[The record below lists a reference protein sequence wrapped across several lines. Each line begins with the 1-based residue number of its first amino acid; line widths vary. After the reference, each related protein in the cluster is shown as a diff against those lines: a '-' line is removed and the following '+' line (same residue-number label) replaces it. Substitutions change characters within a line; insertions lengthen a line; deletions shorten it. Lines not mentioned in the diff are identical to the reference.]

1 MPRASTGKI
10 TTFPSPTN
18 KASEHPGEVVPGQ
31 DCRMNIS
38 RMLQSR
44 LASAL
49 QGLVEPQQISPFA
62 SLIKPS
68 GNPRHG
74 DYQANCAMPVGKLLA
89 QPPQVIAEQ
98 LVARLDLQGICEP
111 PEVAGP
117 GFINLRLSNA
127 WLADQVRAL
136 AGDERLGVEP
146 LPSPR
151 RIVLDYSSPNVAKP
165 LHVGHLRS
173 TIIGDAIKKILGFL
187 GHTVISDNHLGD
199 WGTQFGIL
207 IYGYKNFRDEAAF
220 ASDPVAEL
228 ARLYL
233 LVRRQFKTDEDDEAG
248 NDPVQQACRE
258 ETAKLHRGDPEN
270 LRLWQLFMPHCLQ
283 EIEHIYQRLG
293 ISFDHTLGE
302 SFYQPMLAEVVADL
316 TQKGLAVESAGAL
329 GIFLSDKPGDP
340 PALIRKRDGAYTYT
354 TTDLATIRYRVEQ
367 FQADEALYVVDA
379 RQALHFKNLFE
390 IARRW
395 GYDRIKLEHISFGTV
410 LDAQG
415 KPFKSREGGVPLL
428 EELLDQAVA
437 AARSVFEQSLAEAAA
452 RGEDVPTYSAA
463 EAQRIH
469 EVVGIGAV
477 KYADLSQN
485 RNSDYRFDP
494 VKMTDL
500 KGNTATYMQYAYA
513 RTKGIVVRKGGVDPE
528 ALWRDPPPVLLPT
541 PQERALA
548 LALLRFPEAVEAAA
562 ADYRPNLIS
571 AYLWDLSTT
580 FNSFFEACPVLKAD
594 TPVLKKS
601 RLVMCD
607 LTARIIQKG
616 LHLLGIDTVERM

>member
-1 MPRASTGKI
+1 
-10 TTFPSPTN
+10 
-18 KASEHPGEVVPGQ
+18 
-31 DCRMNIS
+31 
-38 RMLQSR
+38 MLQSR

-49 QGLVEPQQISPFA
+49 EGLVEPARISEFA
-62 SLIKPS
+62 SLVKPS
-68 GNPRHG
+68 ANPAHG
-74 DYQANCAMPVGKLLA
+74 DYQANCAMPLGKVLA
-89 QPPQVIAEQ
+89 QPPRAVADQ
-98 LVARLDLQGICEP
+98 LVARLDLAAVCDP

-117 GFINLRLSNA
+117 GFLNLRLSNA
-127 WLADQVRAL
+127 WLAQQVHTL
-136 AGDERLGVEP
+136 AGDDRLGVQP
-146 LPSPR
+146 LATPR
-151 RIVLDYSSPNVAKP
+151 TIVVDYSSPNVAKP

-173 TIIGDAIKKILGFL
+173 TIIGDAIKKILAFL

-207 IYGYKNFRDEAAF
+207 IYGYKHFRDDATF
-220 ASDPVAEL
+220 ATDPVGEL
-228 ARLYL
+228 ARLYI
-233 LVRRQFKTDEDDEAG
+233 LVRSKFKGDEDDDAG

-270 LRLWQLFMPHCLQ
+270 LALWRMFMPHCLL
-283 EIEHIYQRLG
+283 EIEHIYGRLG
-293 ISFDHTLGE
+293 ISFDLTLGE
-302 SFYQPMLAEVVADL
+302 SFYQPMLDDVVTDL
-316 TQKGLAVESAGAL
+316 RRANLAVETDGAM
-329 GIFLSDKPGDP
+329 GIFLSDKEGSP
-340 PALIRKRDGAYTYT
+340 PALIRKRDGAFTYT
-354 TTDLATIRYRVEQ
+354 TTDLATIRYRVQ
-367 FQADEALYVVDA
+367 RLSADEALYVVDS

-395 GYDRIKLEHISFGTV
+395 GFDRIKLEHISFGSV
-410 LDAQG
+410 LNAQG

-428 EELLDQAVA
+428 EELLNEAVA
-437 AARSVFEQSLAEAAA
+437 AARTVFEQSLAEAAE
-452 RGEDVPTYSAA
+452 RGEEVPVFSEA
-463 EAQRIH
+463 EARRIH

-494 VKMTDL
+494 VKMTDM

-528 ALWRDPPPVLLPT
+528 TLWREPPPVLLAT

-571 AYLWDLSTT
+571 GYLWELSTT
-580 FNSFFEACPVLKAD
+580 FNGFFQACPVLKAE
-594 TPVLKKS
+594 TPELRQS
-601 RLVMCD
+601 RLLLCD

>member
-1 MPRASTGKI
+1 
-10 TTFPSPTN
+10 
-18 KASEHPGEVVPGQ
+18 
-31 DCRMNIS
+31 MNIS

-49 QGLVEPQQISPFA
+49 EGLVEPARISEFA
-62 SLIKPS
+62 SLVKPS
-68 GNPRHG
+68 SNATHG
-74 DYQANCAMPVGKLLA
+74 DYQANCAMPLGKVLS
-89 QPPQVIAEQ
+89 QPPRAVADQ
-98 LVARLDLQGICEP
+98 LVARLDLAAICDP

-117 GFINLRLSNA
+117 GFLNLRLSNA
-127 WLADQVRAL
+127 WLAEQVRTL
-136 AGDERLGVEP
+136 AGDDRLGVQP
-146 LPSPR
+146 LTSPR
-151 RIVLDYSSPNVAKP
+151 TIVVDYSSPNVAKP

-173 TIIGDAIKKILGFL
+173 TIIGDAIKKILAFL

-207 IYGYKNFRDEAAF
+207 IYGYKHFRDDATF
-220 ASDPVAEL
+220 ATDPVGEL
-228 ARLYL
+228 ARLY
-233 LVRRQFKTDEDDEAG
+233 VKVKKSFKGDEDDDAG

-270 LRLWQLFMPHCLQ
+270 LALWREFMPHSMAA
-283 EIEHIYQRLG
+283 IEAIYQRLG
-293 ISFDHTLGE
+293 IAFDHTLGE
-302 SFYQPMLAEVVADL
+302 SFYQPMLADVVADAL
-316 TQKGLAVESAGAL
+316 AKGIAVETDGAI
-329 GIFLSDKPGDP
+329 GIFVSEKEGDP

-354 TTDLATIRYRVEQ
+354 TTDLATIRYRAEH
-367 FQADEALYVVDA
+367 FRANAALYVVDSRQSHHFRQLFAAA
-379 RQALHFKNLFE
+379 RK
-390 IARRW
+390 W
-395 GYDRIKLEHISFGTV
+395 GFTQIELQHLSFGSV
-410 LDAQG
+410 LDVNG
-415 KPFKSREGGVPLL
+415 TPYGTSKGGAPLL
-428 EELLDQAVA
+428 ETLLNEAVA
-437 AARSVFEQSLAEAAA
+437 AARTVFEQSLAEAAE
-452 RGEDVPTYSAA
+452 RGEEVPVFSEA
-463 EAQRIH
+463 EARRIH

-494 VKMTDL
+494 VKMTDM

-528 ALWRDPPPVLLPT
+528 TLWRDPPPVLLNT

-571 AYLWDLSTT
+571 GYLWELSTT
-580 FNSFFEACPVLKAD
+580 FNGFFQACPVLKAE
-594 TPVLKKS
+594 TPELRQS
-601 RLVMCD
+601 RLLLCD

>member
-1 MPRASTGKI
+1 
-10 TTFPSPTN
+10 
-18 KASEHPGEVVPGQ
+18 
-31 DCRMNIS
+31 MNIS
-38 RMLQSR
+38 RMLQGH

-49 QGLVEPQQISPFA
+49 AGLVEPARVSEFA
-62 SLIKPS
+62 SLVKPS
-68 GNPRHG
+68 ANSAHG
-74 DYQANCAMPVGKLLA
+74 DYQANCAMPLGKVLS
-89 QPPQVIAEQ
+89 QPPRAVADQ
-98 LVARLDLQGICEP
+98 LVARLDLTAVCDP

-117 GFINLRLSNA
+117 GFLNLRLSNA
-127 WLADQVRAL
+127 WLAEQVRAL

-146 LPSPR
+146 LASPR
-151 RIVLDYSSPNVAKP
+151 TIVVDYSSPNVAKP

-173 TIIGDAIKKILGFL
+173 TIIGDAIKKILAFL

-207 IYGYKNFRDEAAF
+207 IYGYKHFRDDATF
-220 ASDPVAEL
+220 ATDPVGEL
-228 ARLYL
+228 ARLYI
-233 LVRRQFKTDEDDEAG
+233 LVRSKFKGDEDDDAG
-248 NDPVQQACRE
+248 NDPIQQACRD

-270 LRLWQLFMPHCLQ
+270 LALWQMFMPHCLL
-283 EIEHIYQRLG
+283 EIDHIYRRLG
-293 ISFDHTLGE
+293 IAFDHTLGE
-302 SFYQPMLAEVVADL
+302 SFYQPMLDDVVADL
-316 TQKGLAVESAGAL
+316 RRANLAVETDGAV
-329 GIFLSDKPGDP
+329 GIFLSDKEGAP
-340 PALIRKRDGAYTYT
+340 PALIRKRDGAFTYT
-354 TTDLATIRYRVEQ
+354 TTDLATIRYRVQ
-367 FQADEALYVVDA
+367 RLSADEALYVVDS

-395 GYDRIKLEHISFGTV
+395 GFGSIRLEHISFGSV

-428 EELLDQAVA
+428 EELLNQAVA
-437 AARSVFEQSLAEAAA
+437 AARTVFEQSLAEAAE
-452 RGEDVPTYSAA
+452 RGEEVPVFSEA
-463 EAQRIH
+463 EARRIH

-494 VKMTDL
+494 VKMTDM

-528 ALWRDPPPVLLPT
+528 TLWRNPPPVLLAT

-548 LALLRFPEAVEAAA
+548 LALLRFPEAIEAAA

-571 AYLWDLSTT
+571 GYLWDLSTT
-580 FNSFFEACPVLKAD
+580 FNGFFQACPVLKAE
-594 TPVLKKS
+594 TPELRQS
-601 RLVMCD
+601 RLLLCD
-607 LTARIIQKG
+607 LTARIIQKA

>member
-1 MPRASTGKI
+1 
-10 TTFPSPTN
+10 
-18 KASEHPGEVVPGQ
+18 
-31 DCRMNIS
+31 MNIS

-49 QGLVEPQQISPFA
+49 EGLVEPARISEFA
-62 SLIKPS
+62 SLVKPS
-68 GNPRHG
+68 ANPAHG
-74 DYQANCAMPVGKLLA
+74 DYQANCAMPLGKVLA
-89 QPPQVIAEQ
+89 QPPRAVADQ
-98 LVARLDLQGICEP
+98 LVARLDLAAVCDP

-117 GFINLRLSNA
+117 GFLNLRLSNA
-127 WLADQVRAL
+127 WLAQQVRAL
-136 AGDERLGVEP
+136 AGDDRLGVQP
-146 LPSPR
+146 PATPR
-151 RIVLDYSSPNVAKP
+151 TIVVDYSSPNVAKP

-173 TIIGDAIKKILGFL
+173 TIIGDAIKKILAFL

-207 IYGYKNFRDEAAF
+207 IYGYKHFRDDATF
-220 ASDPVAEL
+220 ATDPVGEL
-228 ARLYL
+228 ARLYI
-233 LVRRQFKTDEDDEAG
+233 LVRSKFKGDEDDDAG

-270 LRLWQLFMPHCLQ
+270 LALWRMFMPHCLL
-283 EIEHIYQRLG
+283 EIEHIYGRLG
-293 ISFDHTLGE
+293 ISFDLTLGE
-302 SFYQPMLAEVVADL
+302 SFYQPMLDDVVTDL
-316 TQKGLAVESAGAL
+316 RRANLAVETDGAM
-329 GIFLSDKPGDP
+329 GIFLSDKEGSP
-340 PALIRKRDGAYTYT
+340 PALIRKRDGAFTYT
-354 TTDLATIRYRVEQ
+354 TTDLATIRYRVQ
-367 FQADEALYVVDA
+367 RLSADEALYVVDS

-395 GYDRIKLEHISFGTV
+395 GFDRIKLEHISFGSV
-410 LDAQG
+410 LNAQG

-428 EELLDQAVA
+428 EELLNEAVA
-437 AARSVFEQSLAEAAA
+437 AARTVFEQSLAEAAE
-452 RGEDVPTYSAA
+452 RGEEVPVFSEA
-463 EAQRIH
+463 EARRIH

-494 VKMTDL
+494 VKMTDM

-528 ALWRDPPPVLLPT
+528 TLWREPPPVLLAT

-571 AYLWDLSTT
+571 GYLWELSTT
-580 FNSFFEACPVLKAD
+580 FNGFFQACPVLKAE
-594 TPVLKKS
+594 TPELRQS
-601 RLVMCD
+601 RLLLCD

>member
-1 MPRASTGKI
+1 
-10 TTFPSPTN
+10 
-18 KASEHPGEVVPGQ
+18 
-31 DCRMNIS
+31 
-38 RMLQSR
+38 MLQSR

-49 QGLVEPQQISPFA
+49 EGLVEPARISEFA
-62 SLIKPS
+62 SLVKPS
-68 GNPRHG
+68 ANPAHG
-74 DYQANCAMPVGKLLA
+74 DYQANCAMPLGKVLA
-89 QPPQVIAEQ
+89 QPPRAVADQ
-98 LVARLDLQGICEP
+98 LVARLDLAAVCDP

-117 GFINLRLSNA
+117 GFLNLRLSNA
-127 WLADQVRAL
+127 WLAQQVRAL
-136 AGDERLGVEP
+136 AGDDRLGVQP
-146 LPSPR
+146 PATPR
-151 RIVLDYSSPNVAKP
+151 TIVVDYSSPNVAKP

-173 TIIGDAIKKILGFL
+173 TIIGDAIKKILAFL

-207 IYGYKNFRDEAAF
+207 IYGYKHFRDDATF
-220 ASDPVAEL
+220 ATDPVGEL
-228 ARLYL
+228 ARLYI
-233 LVRRQFKTDEDDEAG
+233 LVRSKFKGDEDDDAG

-270 LRLWQLFMPHCLQ
+270 LALWRMFMPHCLL
-283 EIEHIYQRLG
+283 EIEHIYGRLG
-293 ISFDHTLGE
+293 ISFDLTLGE
-302 SFYQPMLAEVVADL
+302 SFYQPMLDDVVTDL
-316 TQKGLAVESAGAL
+316 RRANLAVETDGAM
-329 GIFLSDKPGDP
+329 GIFLSDKEGSP
-340 PALIRKRDGAYTYT
+340 PALIRKRDGAFTYT
-354 TTDLATIRYRVEQ
+354 TTDLATIRYRVQ
-367 FQADEALYVVDA
+367 RLSADEALYVVDS

-395 GYDRIKLEHISFGTV
+395 GFDRIKLEHISFGSV
-410 LDAQG
+410 LNAQG

-428 EELLDQAVA
+428 EELLNEAVA
-437 AARSVFEQSLAEAAA
+437 AARTVFEQSLAEAAE
-452 RGEDVPTYSAA
+452 RGEEVPVFSEA
-463 EAQRIH
+463 EARRIH

-494 VKMTDL
+494 VKMTDM

-528 ALWRDPPPVLLPT
+528 TLWREPPPVLLAT

-571 AYLWDLSTT
+571 GYLWELSTT
-580 FNSFFEACPVLKAD
+580 FNGFFQACPVLKAE
-594 TPVLKKS
+594 TPELRQS
-601 RLVMCD
+601 RLLLCD